1 MNHSKR
7 TQTWQPTKI
16 PNLFLLVESGIY
28 YGRVK
33 PKGGKQIRKSLETA
47 SFPVAKEKLREW
59 LLSLRAAPPA
69 TGGTWG
75 DVIEPYQGWLR
86 GSG

>member
-7 TQTWQPTKI
+7 TQTWQPTKM

-33 PKGGKQIRKSLETA
+33 PKGGKQLRKSLETA
-47 SFPVAKEKLREW
+47 SFPVA
-59 LLSLRAAPPA
+59 SRAAMA
-69 TGGTWG
+69 
-75 DVIEPYQGWLR
+75 R
-86 GSG
+86 H

>member
-7 TQTWQPTKI
+7 TQTWQPTKM

-33 PKGGKQIRKSLETA
+33 PKGGKQLRKSLETS
-47 SFPVAKEKLREW
+47 SFPVAKEKLREMVEVLTHIGW
-59 LLSLRAAPPA
+59 KSCRASK
-69 TGGTWG
+69 WQ
-75 DVIEPYQGWLR
+75 I
-86 GSG
+86 